1 MKDQLDADFLFKN
14 KRGNTC
20 VTDNVKAIYPAMD
33 KEVIHANVAPNL

>member
-1 MKDQLDADFLFKN
+1 MKIFCLKN
-14 KRGNTC
+14 EKGYTC